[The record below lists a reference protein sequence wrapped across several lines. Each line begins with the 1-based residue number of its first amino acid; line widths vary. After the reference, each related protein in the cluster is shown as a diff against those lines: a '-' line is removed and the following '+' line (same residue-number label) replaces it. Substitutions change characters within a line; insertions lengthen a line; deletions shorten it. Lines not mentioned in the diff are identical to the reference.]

1 MTLDGGGNCMREQG
15 GFSLLGVLIAVA
27 IVAVMASMAVPRFA
41 ATMVTA
47 NTTKVQSDLAT
58 LDAAIAVYQLEN
70 GKDPQNVSDLKEYIS
85 DLDKLKPPHGDCKLS
100 DGKILSMKS
109 GKYEFKKVKADG
121 TNIENLRAA
130 CEGHTSGEFAR
141 GGVKSEP

>member
-1 MTLDGGGNCMREQG
+1 MREQG

-41 ATMVTA
+41 ATIATA

-70 GKDPQNVSDLKEYIS
+70 GKDPRNVSDLKEYIS
-85 DLDKLKPPHGDCKLS
+85 DISKLKPPHGDCKLS
-100 DGKILSMKS
+100 DGKVLTMTT
-109 GKYEFKKVKADG
+109 GKYELKKVKEEG
-121 TNIENLRAA
+121 SNIENLRAT
-130 CEGHTSGEFAR
+130 CEGHTSGDFGH
-141 GGVKSEP
+141 GGGKSEPSS